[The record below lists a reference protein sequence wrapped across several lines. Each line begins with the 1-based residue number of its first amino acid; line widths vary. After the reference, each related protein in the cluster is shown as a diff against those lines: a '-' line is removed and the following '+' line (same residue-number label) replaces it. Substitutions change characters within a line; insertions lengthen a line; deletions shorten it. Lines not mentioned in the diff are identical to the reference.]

1 MADLAIQ
8 QFLKAV
14 VHDHA
19 VATGLKTCTNQAE
32 ITAYA
37 ASQGFDFSLEE
48 WCSAVDSDFACLS
61 GSEQDAIQAVDP
73 SHWSW
78 AFRQIAPL
86 RAMLM
91 PGA

>member
-1 MADLAIQ
+1 MADSVIQ

-19 VATGLKTCTNQAE
+19 VATGLKTCTTQVE

-37 ASQGFDFSLEE
+37 ASQGFHFSLEE
-48 WCSAVDSDFACLS
+48 WCKAVDLDFASLS
-61 GSEQDAIQAVDP
+61 VFEQDAIKAVDP
-73 SHWSW
+73 AHWSW

>member
-1 MADLAIQ
+1 MADSVIQ

-19 VATGLKTCTNQAE
+19 LATGLKTCMTQAE
-32 ITAYA
+32 ITDYA
-37 ASQGFDFSLEE
+37 ASQGFDFSLED
-48 WCSAVDSDFACLS
+48 WCRAVDSDFACLS
-61 GSEQDAIQAVDP
+61 ISDQEAIKAVDP
-73 SHWSW
+73 AHWSW